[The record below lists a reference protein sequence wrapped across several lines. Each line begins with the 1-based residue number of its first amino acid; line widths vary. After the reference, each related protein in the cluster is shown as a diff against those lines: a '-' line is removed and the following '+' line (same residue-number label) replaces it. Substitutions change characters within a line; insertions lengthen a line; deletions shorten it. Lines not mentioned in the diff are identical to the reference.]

1 MTSAGFR
8 FTLPSP
14 SLTSSIPHAKLKCR
28 IPALPLPNGGI
39 NGRTTGGFDPLRL
52 LGPAPPAVAIPLMR
66 RQQTERR
73 GGVVCYCAPLNPQ
86 TLQWVSAVSVA
97 VLMFAKGTAI
107 QKSFLVPLFALQAPA
122 SVISW
127 IKGDYGTWTAF
138 LALLVRLF
146 YFVPGGLELPFLA
159 MLLVIVAPYQTMN
172 LRQSLEN
179 KLYTCSTI
187 LINVFYISYRGTQA
201 GAIVS
206 LAIAGYL
213 AFQHFSRVGGLR
225 KACDQGSIVATS
237 AVVKYAHLGLVWFC
251 NPRQFDGPI

>member
-28 IPALPLPNGGI
+28 TPAIALLNGGI
-39 NGRTTGGFDPLRL
+39 SGRTTGGFDPLRL
-52 LGPAPPAVAIPLMR
+52 LGPPPPAVAIPPMR
-66 RQQTERR
+66 RQQAERR

-107 QKSFLVPLFALQAPA
+107 QKSFLVPLFALQAPT

-172 LRQSLEN
+172 LR
-179 KLYTCSTI
+179 
-187 LINVFYISYRGTQA
+187 GTQA

-237 AVVKYAHLGLVWFC
+237 AVICSLIIPWF
-251 NPRQFDGPI
+251 FLF

>member
-28 IPALPLPNGGI
+28 TPAIALLNGGI
-39 NGRTTGGFDPLRL
+39 SGRTTGGFDPLRL
-52 LGPAPPAVAIPLMR
+52 LGPAPPAVAIPPMR

-73 GGVVCYCAPLNPQ
+73 GGVVCYCAPLNPH

-107 QKSFLVPLFALQAPA
+107 QKSFLVPLFALQAPT

-172 LRQSLEN
+172 LRQVYNKQSLEN

-225 KACDQGSIVATS
+225 RACDQGSIIATS
-237 AVVKYAHLGLVWFC
+237 AVVCNVIIPWF
-251 NPRQFDGPI
+251 FLF